1 MKETTLPT
9 VHERIKIAKVREYNY
24 SEVTDSI
31 KALDMALQ
39 TKDNFAVVKQMKC
52 IVPEFKS
59 KNSTYESID
68 FQMEEEGVEHY
79 MEDVLNKIQVAE
91 NLEVRE

>member
-1 MKETTLPT
+1 
-9 VHERIKIAKVREYNY
+9 
-24 SEVTDSI
+24 
-31 KALDMALQ
+31 
-39 TKDNFAVVKQMKC
+39 VVKQMKC

-68 FQMEEEGVEHY
+68 FQMEEEGVEHH
-79 MEDVLNKIQVAE
+79 MEEVLNKIQVAE

>member
-1 MKETTLPT
+1 M
-9 VHERIKIAKVREYNY
+9 REYNY
-24 SEVTDSI
+24 SEVVDSI
-31 KALDMALQ
+31 KALDVALQ
-39 TKDNFAVVKQMKC
+39 TRDNFAVVKQMKC

-68 FQMEEEGVEHY
+68 FQMEEEGVEHH
-79 MEDVLNKIQVAE
+79 MQDVLEKIQVTE